1 MNDQEFLQDYV
12 QSGSQAAFAGLV
24 ERHVGLVYSAAR
36 RLVRDTHL
44 AEDVTQ
50 EVFMLLARKARRM
63 GSDTILS
70 AWLYRA
76 ARHVAS
82 ETARREGRRRHRE
95 QLAVETMSQSTP
107 DAAWLQI
114 EPLLDEAMANLSAA
128 DHDAVVLRYFESRSL
143 REVGAALGSSEDAAQ
158 KRVARALERLRM
170 NLTRLGVTVSV
181 TALAAAVSSGAV
193 RSAPAGLAVSAASV
207 SLAAATGTSSIV
219 SILKVMATT
228 NIKYISTAV
237 VIAALSI
244 SVLVLR
250 NQNASLRHELAILRT
265 ATTEAAHLRAAN
277 SSAAQTTLSSDELR
291 RLRKEHLELLSL
303 RGRFTQLANQLRQ
316 RNAAATQASGNP
328 NPTLEEKGADSF
340 LFTAALTNRVASGN
354 TLVVGGWSQEGMRS
368 YLLATPVI
376 KQDDGTPGGRQI
388 TVQSQIVGAPESFW
402 DEIGWGSF
410 KSYTHRST
418 LACILTPEQLGSLI
432 QVLKETKDAGM
443 TNMSPAT
450 GPDGKRMGFAWSR
463 KEDDESQSGVL
474 MNIDLYPRIAPDG
487 LSVDLELL
495 PNSETSTVPIH
506 GSLRQAEAPTSS
518 PPP

>member
-1 MNDQEFLQDYV
+1 
-12 QSGSQAAFAGLV
+12 
-24 ERHVGLVYSAAR
+24 
-36 RLVRDTHL
+36 
-44 AEDVTQ
+44 
-50 EVFMLLARKARRM
+50 
-63 GSDTILS
+63 
-70 AWLYRA
+70 
-76 ARHVAS
+76 
-82 ETARREGRRRHRE
+82 
-95 QLAVETMSQSTP
+95 
-107 DAAWLQI
+107 
-114 EPLLDEAMANLSAA
+114 
-128 DHDAVVLRYFESRSL
+128 
-143 REVGAALGSSEDAAQ
+143 
-158 KRVARALERLRM
+158 
-170 NLTRLGVTVSV
+170 
-181 TALAAAVSSGAV
+181 
-193 RSAPAGLAVSAASV
+193 
-207 SLAAATGTSSIV
+207 
-219 SILKVMATT
+219 
-228 NIKYISTAV
+228 
-237 VIAALSI
+237 
-244 SVLVLR
+244 
-250 NQNASLRHELAILRT
+250 
-265 ATTEAAHLRAAN
+265 
-277 SSAAQTTLSSDELR
+277 
-291 RLRKEHLELLSL
+291 
-303 RGRFTQLANQLRQ
+303 
-316 RNAAATQASGNP
+316 
-328 NPTLEEKGADSF
+328 
-340 LFTAALTNRVASGN
+340 
-354 TLVVGGWSQEGMRS
+354 MRS